1 MGRRLRL
8 PGVLPLRSEAPD
20 RDRVCARCPGTV
32 RGAQPA
38 ADDRDPLPQ
47 DAAQRLEVEAK
58 AGAESPNQ
66 FAADH
71 GLPSTFVPGRN
82 MLFLA
87 HAAAY
92 GAMHGIYDL
101 VTGVCEADAAGY
113 PDCRAS
119 FVHRATQALSEAL
132 DDAVR
137 IHAPLLHLNKAETWR
152 LADDLGVLEIIRVM
166 THTCYN
172 GIHDDLHL
180 HEWGYGCGNCPSCSE
195 RSNGYNEYLGAAA

>member
-1 MGRRLRL
+1 VSFLYGQKHLIEIECAQDVLAQFEVPNPLQMIEIPFLKTL
-8 PGVLPLRSEAPD
+8 PSAL
-20 RDRVCARCPGTV
+20 TT
-32 RGAQPA
+32 GA
-38 ADDRDPLPQ
+38 
-47 DAAQRLEVEAK
+47 EVEAK

-82 MLFLA
+82 MLVLA